1 MSGSQQNWLPFLFGH
16 LCLTGLESA
25 RAMAAV
31 FKTILHGF
39 LIGVANIIPGV
50 SGGSMALALGIY
62 ERLIAAVGNVGL
74 GTLTSA
80 LGVAGFRDGAKERFR
95 AEWRRVDGAF
105 LSWVATGGA
114 VAVVVF
120 SRVMVWLLEKWHD
133 PTYGFFSGLILVSIW
148 MPLKMIRRFGAV
160 EGLSAVA
167 GLGLVLALT
176 FSADSTQQL
185 TDAKRKVE
193 MKQTQVEQAASPQTG
208 QAGVTRIAF
217 YFLCGAVA
225 ISAMVLPGVSG
236 SFIMILMGA
245 YFEVLQAVNDRD
257 ALVVLVFMAGC
268 AAGLLLFTRLLKWV
282 LSRWH
287 DPTVAWLAGLMA
299 GSLAALWPFRKFETL
314 GDTNVGFARVDL
326 DWINPPTDANTMW
339 TLIAF
344 LIGSSLVAAFIKYD
358 QAKAQKKSG

>member
-1 MSGSQQNWLPFLFGH
+1 
-16 LCLTGLESA
+16 
-25 RAMAAV
+25 MAAV

-62 ERLIAAVGNVGL
+62 ERLIAAVGNVGP
-74 GTLTSA
+74 GTLTAA
-80 LGVAGFRDGAKERFR
+80 LGVAGFRDGAKERFCT
-95 AEWRRVDGAF
+95 EWRQIDGAF
-105 LSWVATGGA
+105 LISIAAGGA

-120 SRVMVWLLEKWHD
+120 SRVMVWLLEQWHD
-133 PTYGFFSGLILVSIW
+133 PTYGFFTGLILVSIW
-148 MPLKMIRRFGAV
+148 MPVKMIRRFGTV
-160 EGLSAVA
+160 EGLSAVV

-176 FSADSTQQL
+176 FSADSEQQL

-193 MKQTQVEQAASPQTG
+193 MKQAQIKQAAAPEVAQAQSPLG
-208 QAGVTRIAF
+208 QVGATRIAF

-236 SFIMILMGA
+236 SFIMILLGA
-245 YFEVLQAVNDRD
+245 YFEVLQAVNDWD
-257 ALVVLVFMAGC
+257 APVVLVFMAGC

-287 DPTVAWLAGLMA
+287 DPTVAWLTGLMA
-299 GSLAALWPFRKFETL
+299 GSLAALWPFRKFETI
-314 GDTNVGFARVDL
+314 GDANVGFVRVDL